1 MEHTARPE
9 LLLEF
14 WILGIVGKFRFLFRI
29 QVIQVAEELVEAMHG
44 RQVFIPIAQMV
55 LAELPSGVSERLEHF
70 GDGRIFLLKP
80 DRGTRHPDFRQSGTN
95 RVLARDETRATCGAA
110 LL

>member
-29 QVIQVAEELVEAMHG
+29 QVIQVAEELVETMHG
-44 RQVFIPIAQMV
+44 RQVFIPIAEMV
-55 LAELPSGVSERLEHF
+55 LAELTGGVPERLEGF
-70 GDGRIFLLKP
+70 GDCRILFLKS
-80 DRGTRHPDFRQSGTN
+80 DRCAGHPDFRQTGAN
-95 RVLARDETRATCGAA
+95 WVLSR
-110 LL
+110 